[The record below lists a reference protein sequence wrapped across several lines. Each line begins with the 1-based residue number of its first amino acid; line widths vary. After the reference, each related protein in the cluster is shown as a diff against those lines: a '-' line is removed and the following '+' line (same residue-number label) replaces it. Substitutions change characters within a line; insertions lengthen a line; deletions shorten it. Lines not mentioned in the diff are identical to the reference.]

1 VCCTQYTSELLN
13 EFIRKKQETASMAL
27 LEVNGIIKRFGGL
40 VAVNDLSLSLD
51 KGQILGL
58 IGPNGAGKTT
68 AFNMISGFYKPDEGE
83 VNFEGEKING
93 LRPDQICKLGLARTF
108 QVVKPFPR
116 LSVRDN
122 VMVGAYNRTNKRS
135 EARKKALEIIEFLGM
150 QDLSE
155 ATAGSLS
162 VAYRKRLEVA
172 KALASD
178 PKIILLDEAMA
189 GLRPTETDE
198 MIELVRQV
206 SKQGIALLLVEH
218 VMRVIMSLAERIVV
232 IHHGEKIAEGEPK
245 QIVQDKAVIDAY
257 LGEVEIDV
265 KG

>member
-1 VCCTQYTSELLN
+1 
-13 EFIRKKQETASMAL
+13 MAL
-27 LEVNGIIKRFGGL
+27 LEVTGITKRFGGL

-83 VNFEGEKING
+83 IRFDDKKING
-93 LRPDQICKLGLARTF
+93 LRPDQVCKLGLARTF
-108 QVVKPFPR
+108 QVVKPFPQ

-122 VMVGAYNRTNKRS
+122 VMVGAYNRTNNRS
-135 EARKKALEIIEFLGM
+135 ESRQKAAEIIEFLGM
-150 QDLSE
+150 GNMSE
-155 ATAGSLS
+155 MTAGSLS
-162 VAYRKRLEVA
+162 VAYRKRLEIA
-172 KALASD
+172 KALATD

-189 GLRPTETDE
+189 GLRPTETDH
-198 MIELVRQV
+198 MIDLVRQV
-206 SKQGIALLLVEH
+206 SKRGIALLLVEH

-232 IHHGEKIAEGEPK
+232 IHHGEKIAEGEPE

>member
-1 VCCTQYTSELLN
+1 
-13 EFIRKKQETASMAL
+13 MAL
-27 LEVNGIIKRFGGL
+27 LEVTGITKRFGGL
-40 VAVNDLSLSLD
+40 CAVNDLSLSLD

-68 AFNMISGFYKPDEGE
+68 AFNMISGFYKPDEGDIT
-83 VNFEGEKING
+83 FEGKNITG
-93 LRPDQICKLGLARTF
+93 LRPDQICKLGLTRTF
-108 QVVKPFPR
+108 QVVKPFPQ

-122 VMVGAYNRTNKRS
+122 VMVGAYNRTNDKKV
-135 EARKKALEIIEFLGM
+135 ARQKAEEIIEFLGM
-150 QDLSE
+150 QE
-155 ATAGSLS
+155 MEGMTASSLS

-172 KALASD
+172 KALATD

-189 GLRPTETDE
+189 GLRPIETDH
-198 MIELVRQV
+198 MIDLVRQV

-232 IHHGEKIAEGEPK
+232 IHHGEKIAEGEP
-245 QIVQDKAVIDAY
+245 QEIVHDKEVIDAY

>member
-1 VCCTQYTSELLN
+1 
-13 EFIRKKQETASMAL
+13 MAL
-27 LEVNGIIKRFGGL
+27 LEVTGITKRFGGL
-40 VAVNDLSLSLD
+40 VAVDDLNLSLD

-68 AFNMISGFYKPDEGE
+68 AFNMISGFYTPDEGDIT
-83 VNFEGEKING
+83 FEGKNIKG
-93 LRPDQICKLGLARTF
+93 LRPDQICKLGLTRTF
-108 QVVKPFPR
+108 QVVKPFPQ

-122 VMVGAYNRTNKRS
+122 VMVGAYNRTNNRRES
-135 EARKKALEIIEFLGM
+135 RQKAEEIIEFLGM
-150 QDLSE
+150 QEMEDM
-155 ATAGSLS
+155 TASSLS

-172 KALASD
+172 KALATD

-189 GLRPTETDE
+189 GLRPIETDH
-198 MIELVRQV
+198 MIDLVRQV

-232 IHHGEKIAEGEPK
+232 IHHGEKIADGVPQE
-245 QIVQDKAVIDAY
+245 IVQDKAVIDAY